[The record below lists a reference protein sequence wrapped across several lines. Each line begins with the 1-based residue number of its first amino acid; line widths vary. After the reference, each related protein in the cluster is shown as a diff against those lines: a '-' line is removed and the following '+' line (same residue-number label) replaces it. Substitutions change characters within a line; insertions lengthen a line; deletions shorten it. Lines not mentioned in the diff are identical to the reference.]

1 MRRAHLLPGERQLML
16 RALLAERRP
25 LRFLEVHDGLSA
37 LVAEDACAT
46 VDGSRVEFDGLW
58 VGSFADSAARGL
70 PDASIL
76 GVEAR
81 VARARDVLRVT
92 HKPVLFDGDTGGVPS
107 QFAHLV
113 RELESQGFAGVVV
126 EDKLE
131 PKRNSLSKEAGHQ
144 LEDPRRF
151 AAKIREA
158 KRTLLTGDFAI
169 IARLES
175 LIAGAG
181 VEDALHRAQVYVD
194 AGADGILI
202 HSREEV
208 PADLFEFAAA
218 FEKIAASASTR
229 PFLACVPT
237 TYNHVSDAELFASG
251 VSVIIHGNQLLRAA
265 YSAMQETARLILEHD
280 RSLEAD
286 AAYATVDDISEH
298 VGLADVLAAD
308 AILQEAE
315 QPSL

>member
-1 MRRAHLLPGERQLML
+1 MRRERLLPGERQLVL

-37 LVAEDACAT
+37 LVAEDSCAT
-46 VDGSRVEFDGLW
+46 VNGSRVEFDGLW
-58 VGSFADSAARGL
+58 VGSFADSATRGL

-81 VARARDVLRVT
+81 AARARDVLRVT
-92 HKPVLFDGDTGGVPS
+92 YKPVLIDGDTGGAPT

-113 RELESQGFAGVVV
+113 RELESQGFAGVVI

-131 PKRNSLSKEAGHQ
+131 PKRNSLSREAGHQ
-144 LEDPRRF
+144 LEEPRRF

-169 IARLES
+169 IARIES

-202 HSREEV
+202 HSREEA
-208 PADLFEFAAA
+208 PGDLFEFAAA
-218 FEKIAASASTR
+218 FDRIALVASTR

-237 TYNHVSDAELFASG
+237 TYNQVPDAELFARG

-298 VGLADVLAAD
+298 VGLVDILAAD

-315 QPSL
+315 RQSL

>member
-1 MRRAHLLPGERQLML
+1 MRRGRMLPGERQLVL
-16 RALLAERRP
+16 RRLLAERRP
-25 LRFLEVHDGLSA
+25 IRFLEVHDGLSA

-46 VDGSRVEFDGLW
+46 VDGSSVEFDGLW
-58 VGSFADSAARGL
+58 VGSFADSATRGL

-81 VARARDVLRVT
+81 VARARDVLRVSR
-92 HKPVLFDGDTGGVPS
+92 KPVLFDGDTGGAPS

-113 RELESQGFAGVVV
+113 AELESQGFAGVVI

-158 KRTLLTGDFAI
+158 KRPGSGDFAV

-208 PADLFEFAAA
+208 PRDLFEFAQA
-218 FEKIAASASTR
+218 FEEIAAGASIR

-237 TYNHVSDAELFASG
+237 TYNQVSDAELFARG

-286 AAYATVDDISEH
+286 AAYATVDEISEH
-298 VGLADVLAAD
+298 VGLADILAAD

-315 QPSL
+315 RPSL